1 MIKLKKLHE
10 NALLPKYQTEG
21 AIAFD
26 LHSTADI
33 KWVQCDLSQLNTDEE
48 TMVYLNNNFPENLP
62 IFTAIV
68 PTGLAIELPENTGM
82 FLYPRSGWGFN
93 FNIGLANGT
102 GLIDSDFRGEI
113 MIKLIAIA
121 PKKLPNIKI
130 GDRVAQATITKVE
143 KPELCFV
150 DELNDTERGTGG
162 FGHTGHK

>member
-1 MIKLKKLHE
+1 MIKVKKLRE
-10 NALLPKYQTEG
+10 NAQLPKYQTEG

-26 LHSTADI
+26 LHSAVDL
-33 KWVQCDLSQLNTDEE
+33 KWVQCDLSELNADEA
-48 TMVYLNNNFPENLP
+48 TMIYFDNNFPKNLP

-113 MIKLIAIA
+113 MVKLIAIA
-121 PKKLPNIKI
+121 PKGLPSIKA
-130 GDRVAQATITKVE
+130 GDRVAQASIIKVE

-150 DELNDTERGTGG
+150 DELNDTDRSTGG
-162 FGHTGHK
+162 FGHTGHN